1 MAFSMSYLFLASF
14 IGGLLLGVRLMF
26 FGAER
31 RKRPTADTLPLRR
44 WEPAAVGFLIM
55 FGVAS
60 YLLTRN
66 DRFSPATGAIVASM
80 LGIVFAAIVTKVAIA
95 TARLQPEHD
104 PDDPRYVLQG
114 RVGIVL
120 VAIPAGG
127 EGVIRYEDVGSTPT
141 VRARDI
147 GGGAIAAGQ
156 EVCIERVE
164 DGVAHVELWAL
175 VEQRL

>member
-1 MAFSMSYLFLASF
+1 
-14 IGGLLLGVRLMF
+14 MF

-31 RKRPTADTLPLRR
+31 RKRPSADTLPLRR

-60 YLLTRN
+60 YLLTRRN
-66 DRFSPATGAIVASM
+66 GISPATGAAVASII
-80 LGIVFAAIVTKVAIA
+80 GVVFAAIVTRIAIA
-95 TARLQPEHD
+95 MARFEPEHD

-114 RVGIVL
+114 RVGVVT

-127 EGVIRYEDVGSTPT
+127 EGMIRYEDAGSTPA
-141 VRARDI
+141 VRARNI
-147 GGGAIAAGQ
+147 GVGAIAADQ
-156 EVCIERVE
+156 EICIERVE

-175 VEQRL
+175 VEERL